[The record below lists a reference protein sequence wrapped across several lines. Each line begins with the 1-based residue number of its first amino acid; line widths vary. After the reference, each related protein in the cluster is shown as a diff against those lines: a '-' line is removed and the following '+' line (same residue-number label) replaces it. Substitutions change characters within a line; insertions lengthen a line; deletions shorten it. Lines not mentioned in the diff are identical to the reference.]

1 MRRRR
6 RMIQED
12 SKRHSIWS
20 CMLRGGVQNDHGSF
34 WSVPVPILEKPG
46 RNTALEDLLEW
57 LLADLLV
64 LQISYFS
71 DLSYQEQQLCQV
83 SFVADHLGIIQQVF
97 LNSHTDENKL
107 PFEISFKLSRNCTVL
122 SQSCCSVMA
131 CLAKVSRD
139 LKTLGM
145 RCSCGMNPDSRVRLT
160 QSSHLQ
166 QDSAGHHWA
175 NARNLLICLCLTK
188 PIIFLIVI
196 LFIIFLYL

>member
-1 MRRRR
+1 M
-6 RMIQED
+6 
-12 SKRHSIWS
+12 
-20 CMLRGGVQNDHGSF
+20 
-34 WSVPVPILEKPG
+34 
-46 RNTALEDLLEW
+46 
-57 LLADLLV
+57 ADLLV

-71 DLSYQEQQLCQV
+71 DLSQIRSS
-83 SFVADHLGIIQQVF
+83 SFVKLVLLRIIWGSSGRVF

-107 PFEISFKLSRNCTVL
+107 PFETSLKLSQNCTVL
-122 SQSCCSVMA
+122 SHSCCLVMA

-139 LKTLGM
+139 LKTLRM
-145 RCSCGMNPDSRVRLT
+145 CCSCGMNPGSRARLT

-166 QDSAGHHWA
+166 QDSSGHHWA

>member
-1 MRRRR
+1 MRRK
-6 RMIQED
+6 MIQED
-12 SKRHSIWS
+12 SIWS
-20 CMLRGGVQNDHGSF
+20 CMLACSGGRVQNDHGSF

-145 RCSCGMNPDSRVRLT
+145 RCSCGMNPGSGARLT

-166 QDSAGHHWA
+166 QDSRGHHWA